1 MGQGGP
7 RDAREDMSERNWA
20 ETHWI
25 ARSTRGGGRP
35 KSGEVDLGPPVK
47 SGRVRGLGKL
57 HGLLAELA
65 EAQVGLEG
73 GWSGLATAAVALAAM
88 AGGNT
93 LAGAKE
99 RWLAGEGECGAKRG
113 APGEAL

>member
-1 MGQGGP
+1 M
-7 RDAREDMSERNWA
+7 
-20 ETHWI
+20 
-25 ARSTRGGGRP
+25 
-35 KSGEVDLGPPVK
+35 K
-47 SGRVRGLGKL
+47 SGRVRGLGEL

-65 EAQVGLEG
+65 EALVGLEG

-88 AGGNT
+88 AGGIE

-99 RWLAGEGECGAKRG
+99 RGLAGEGERGVKWG

>member
-1 MGQGGP
+1 M
-7 RDAREDMSERNWA
+7 
-20 ETHWI
+20 
-25 ARSTRGGGRP
+25 
-35 KSGEVDLGPPVK
+35 K

-65 EAQVGLEG
+65 EALACPED
-73 GWSGLATAAVALAAM
+73 GWRGLATVAEALAAM
-88 AGGNT
+88 AGGIE

-99 RWLAGEGECGAKRG
+99 RWLAGEGERGVKWG

>member
-1 MGQGGP
+1 MG
-7 RDAREDMSERNWA
+7 ARNWT
-20 ETHWI
+20 ETHRL
-25 ARSTRGGGRP
+25 ALSTRGGERP

-47 SGRVRGLGKL
+47 SGRVRGLGEL

-65 EAQVGLEG
+65 EALAGLEG
-73 GWSGLATAAVALAAM
+73 GWSWLATAAVALAAM
-88 AGGNT
+88 AGGNE